1 MRKSN
6 SKKRVLILTIMLLLS
21 FLFVCRYIPY
31 VRPIS
36 VKAVEHL
43 DSVLE
48 IHMIDVGQAES
59 ILIVQGEH
67 AMLIDTG
74 DMFDGKT
81 VVEYLQSV
89 GINKLDVVILTH
101 YHNDHS
107 GGVHDILSAINV
119 KKVLGMRGKYIS
131 TMQELFW
138 YSDMQISRT
147 VSSIIHLKKISL
159 ESPYKEAG
167 ILRTVWLGNAEVDFL
182 SQETHTDIVN
192 NKSIVM
198 KISYKDVSALLTGD
212 SQKEVEDSLLEAK
225 IDVSA
230 DILNVGHHGSKTST
244 SMDFLE
250 KVNPEYALISCG
262 EDNEYGHPNSFVMEK
277 LQKKKVRV
285 YRTDLDG
292 NVVLKTDG
300 TKEGIIIMTSK

>member
-1 MRKSN
+1 MRKS
-6 SKKRVLILTIMLLLS
+6 SKKRVLILSIILLVT
-21 FLFVCRYIPY
+21 FLFVCWYIPY
-31 VRPIS
+31 IKPVS

-59 ILIVQGEH
+59 ILVVQGEN

-74 DMFDGKT
+74 DMFNGKT
-81 VVEYLQSV
+81 VVRYLQSV
-89 GINKLDVVILTH
+89 GINKLDAVIITH

-107 GGVHDILSAINV
+107 GGIHDVLSAIEV
-119 KKVLGMRGKYIS
+119 KKVVGMRGKYIS
-131 TMQELFW
+131 TAQELFW

-147 VSSIIHLKKISL
+147 VSSMVHLKRISL

-167 ILRTVWLGNAEVDFL
+167 VLRTMWLGDAEVDFL
-182 SQETHTDIVN
+182 SQETHTNIVN
-192 NKSIVM
+192 NKSSVM
-198 KISYKDVSALLTGD
+198 KVSYKDVSALFTVD
-212 SQKEVEDSLLEAK
+212 SQKEVEDSLLEAE

-262 EDNEYGHPNSFVMEK
+262 EDN
-277 LQKKKVRV
+277 
-285 YRTDLDG
+285 
-292 NVVLKTDG
+292 
-300 TKEGIIIMTSK
+300 

>member
-1 MRKSN
+1 MRKS
-6 SKKRVLILTIMLLLS
+6 SKKRVLILSIILLVT
-21 FLFVCRYIPY
+21 FLFVCWYIPY
-31 VRPIS
+31 IKPVS

-59 ILIVQGEH
+59 ILVVQGEH

-81 VVEYLQSV
+81 VVRYLQSV
-89 GINKLDVVILTH
+89 GINKLDAVIITH

-107 GGVHDILSAINV
+107 GGIHDVLSAIEV
-119 KKVLGMRGKYIS
+119 KKVVGMRGKYIS
-131 TMQELFW
+131 TTQELFW

-147 VSSIIHLKKISL
+147 VSSMVHLKRISL

-167 ILRTVWLGNAEVDFL
+167 VLRTMWLGDAEVDFL
-182 SQETHTDIVN
+182 SQETHTNIVN
-192 NKSIVM
+192 NKSSVM
-198 KISYKDVSALLTGD
+198 KVSYKDVSALFTGD
-212 SQKEVEDSLLEAK
+212 SQKEVEDSLLEAE

-277 LQKKKVRV
+277 LQNQKARV

-292 NVVLKTDG
+292 NVVLETDG
-300 TKEGIIIMTSK
+300 TKEGIMVMTSK

>member
-1 MRKSN
+1 MRKS
-6 SKKRVLILTIMLLLS
+6 SKKRVLILSIILLVT
-21 FLFVCRYIPY
+21 FLFVCWYIPY
-31 VRPIS
+31 IKPVS

-59 ILIVQGEH
+59 ILVVQGEH

-81 VVEYLQSV
+81 VVRYLQSV
-89 GINKLDVVILTH
+89 GINKLDAVIITH

-107 GGVHDILSAINV
+107 GGIHDVLSAIEV
-119 KKVLGMRGKYIS
+119 KKVVGMRGKYIS
-131 TMQELFW
+131 TAQELFW

-147 VSSIIHLKKISL
+147 VSSMVHLKRISL

-167 ILRTVWLGNAEVDFL
+167 VLRTMWLGDAEVDFL
-182 SQETHTDIVN
+182 SQETHTNIVN
-192 NKSIVM
+192 NKSSVM
-198 KISYKDVSALLTGD
+198 KVSYKDVSALFTGD
-212 SQKEVEDSLLEAK
+212 SQKEVEDSLLEAE

-262 EDNEYGHPNSFVMEK
+262 EDNEYGHPNSFVMKK
-277 LQKKKVRV
+277 LQNQKARV

-292 NVVLKTDG
+292 NVVLETDG
-300 TKEGIIIMTSK
+300 TKEGIMVMTSK

>member
-1 MRKSN
+1 MRKS
-6 SKKRVLILTIMLLLS
+6 SKKRVLILSIILLVT
-21 FLFVCRYIPY
+21 FLFVCWYIPY
-31 VRPIS
+31 IKPVS

-43 DSVLE
+43 DSVFE

-59 ILIVQGEH
+59 ILVVQGEH

-81 VVEYLQSV
+81 VVRYLQSV
-89 GINKLDVVILTH
+89 GINKLDAVIITH

-107 GGVHDILSAINV
+107 GGIHDVLSAIEV
-119 KKVLGMRGKYIS
+119 KKVVGMRGKYIS
-131 TMQELFW
+131 TAQELFW

-147 VSSIIHLKKISL
+147 VSSMVHLKRISL

-167 ILRTVWLGNAEVDFL
+167 VLRTMWLGDAEVDFL
-182 SQETHTDIVN
+182 SQETHTNIVN
-192 NKSIVM
+192 NKSSVM
-198 KISYKDVSALLTGD
+198 KVSYKDVSALFTGD
-212 SQKEVEDSLLEAK
+212 SQKEVEDSLLEAE

-277 LQKKKVRV
+277 LQNQKARV

-292 NVVLKTDG
+292 NVVLETDG
-300 TKEGIIIMTSK
+300 TKEGIMVMTSK

>member
-1 MRKSN
+1 MRKS
-6 SKKRVLILTIMLLLS
+6 SKKRVLILLIMLLVT

-36 VKAVEHL
+36 VKAVERL

-59 ILIVQGEH
+59 ILVVQGEH

-74 DMFDGKT
+74 DIFDGKT
-81 VVEYLQSV
+81 VVEYLQGV
-89 GINKLDVVILTH
+89 GINKLDAVIITH

-107 GGVHDILSAINV
+107 GGMHDVLSGVDV
-119 KKVLGMRGKYIS
+119 KKILGMRGRYVS
-131 TMQELFW
+131 TAQELFW
-138 YSDMQISRT
+138 YSDMQISRI
-147 VSSIIHLKKISL
+147 VSSLVHLKRIPL

-167 ILRTVWLGNAEVDFL
+167 ILRTMWLGNAQVEFL

-198 KISYKDVSALLTGD
+198 KVSYKDVSALFTGD
-212 SQKEVEDSLLEAK
+212 SQQEVEDSLLEAE

-250 KVNPEYALISCG
+250 KINPEYALISCG
-262 EDNEYGHPNSFVMEK
+262 EDNKYGHPNSFVMEK
-277 LQKKKVRV
+277 LENQNVRV

-292 NVVLKTDG
+292 NIVLETDG
-300 TKEGIIIMTSK
+300 TKEGIMVMTSE

>member
-1 MRKSN
+1 MRKS
-6 SKKRVLILTIMLLLS
+6 SKKRVLILSIMLLVI

-31 VRPIS
+31 IKPVP
-36 VKAVEHL
+36 VEAVEHL

-59 ILIVQGEH
+59 ILIVQGKH

-81 VVEYLQSV
+81 VVGYLQSV
-89 GINKLDVVILTH
+89 GINKLDAVIITH

-107 GGVHDILSAINV
+107 GGMHDVLSAIEV
-119 KKVLGMRGKYIS
+119 KKVVGMRGKYIS

-147 VSSIIHLKKISL
+147 VSSMVHLKRISL

-167 ILRTVWLGNAEVDFL
+167 ILRTMWLGDAEVDFL

-212 SQKEVEDSLLEAK
+212 SQKEVEDSLLEAE

-230 DILNVGHHGSKTST
+230 DILNIGHHGSKTST

-277 LQKKKVRV
+277 LQNENARV

-292 NVVLKTDG
+292 DVVLETDG
-300 TKEGIIIMTSK
+300 TKEGIMVMTSK

>member
-1 MRKSN
+1 MRKS
-6 SKKRVLILTIMLLLS
+6 SRKRVLILSIMLLVT

-31 VRPIS
+31 IRPIS

-59 ILIVQGEH
+59 ILVVQGEH

-81 VVEYLQSV
+81 VVEYLQDV
-89 GINKLDVVILTH
+89 GINKLDAVIITH

-107 GGVHDILSAINV
+107 GGMHDVLSAIDV
-119 KKVLGMRGKYIS
+119 KKVVGMREKYIS

-147 VSSIIHLKKISL
+147 VSSMVHLKRISL

-167 ILRTVWLGNAEVDFL
+167 ILRTMWLGDAEVDFL

-198 KISYKDVSALLTGD
+198 KVSYKDVSALFTGD
-212 SQKEVEDSLLEAK
+212 SQKEVEDSLLEAE

-277 LQKKKVRV
+277 LENQKVRV

-292 NVVLKTDG
+292 NIVLETDG
-300 TKEGIIIMTSK
+300 TKEGIMVMTSE

>member
-1 MRKSN
+1 MRKS
-6 SKKRVLILTIMLLLS
+6 SKKRVLILSIILLVT
-21 FLFVCRYIPY
+21 FLFVCWYIPY
-31 VRPIS
+31 IKPVS

-59 ILIVQGEH
+59 ILVVQGEN

-74 DMFDGKT
+74 DMFNGKT
-81 VVEYLQSV
+81 VVRYLQSV
-89 GINKLDVVILTH
+89 GINKLDAVIITH

-107 GGVHDILSAINV
+107 GGIHYVLSAIEV
-119 KKVLGMRGKYIS
+119 KKVVGMRGKYIS
-131 TMQELFW
+131 TAQELFW

-147 VSSIIHLKKISL
+147 VSSMVHLKRISL

-167 ILRTVWLGNAEVDFL
+167 VLRTMWLGDAEVDFL
-182 SQETHTDIVN
+182 SQETHTNIVN
-192 NKSIVM
+192 NKSSVM
-198 KISYKDVSALLTGD
+198 KVSYKDVSALFTGD
-212 SQKEVEDSLLEAK
+212 SQKEVEDSLLEAE

-250 KVNPEYALISCG
+250 NVNPEYALISCG
-262 EDNEYGHPNSFVMEK
+262 EGNEYGHPKSVVMEK
-277 LQKKKVRV
+277 LQNQKARV

-292 NVVLKTDG
+292 NVVLETDG
-300 TKEGIIIMTSK
+300 TKKGIMVMTSK

>member
-1 MRKSN
+1 MRKS
-6 SKKRVLILTIMLLLS
+6 SKKRVLILSIMLLVT

-59 ILIVQGEH
+59 ILVVQGEH

-81 VVEYLQSV
+81 VVEYLQDV
-89 GINKLDVVILTH
+89 GINKLDAVIITH

-107 GGVHDILSAINV
+107 GGMHDVLSAIDV
-119 KKVLGMRGKYIS
+119 KKVLGMRGRYVS
-131 TMQELFW
+131 TAQELFW
-138 YSDMQISRT
+138 YSDMQISRI
-147 VSSIIHLKKISL
+147 VSSLVHVKRISL
-159 ESPYKEAG
+159 GSPYKEAG
-167 ILRTVWLGNAEVDFL
+167 ILRTMWLGNAEVEFL

-198 KISYKDVSALLTGD
+198 KVSYKDVSALFTGD
-212 SQKEVEDSLLEAK
+212 AQKEVEDSLLEAE

-250 KVNPEYALISCG
+250 KVDPEYALISCG

-277 LQKKKVRV
+277 LQNQKVRV

-292 NVVLKTDG
+292 NIVLETDG
-300 TKEGIIIMTSK
+300 TKEGIMVMTSE

>member
-1 MRKSN
+1 MRKS
-6 SKKRVLILTIMLLLS
+6 SKKRVLILSIMLLVT

-59 ILIVQGEH
+59 ILVVQGEH

-74 DMFDGKT
+74 DMFDGRT
-81 VVEYLQSV
+81 VVEYLRDV
-89 GINKLDVVILTH
+89 GINKLDAVIITH

-107 GGVHDILSAINV
+107 GGMHDVLSAIDV
-119 KKVLGMRGKYIS
+119 KKVLGMRGRYVS
-131 TMQELFW
+131 TAQELFW
-138 YSDMQISRT
+138 YSDMQISRI
-147 VSSIIHLKKISL
+147 VSSLIHAKRISL

-167 ILRTVWLGNAEVDFL
+167 ILRTMWLGNAEVEFL

-198 KISYKDVSALLTGD
+198 KVSYKDVSVLFTGD
-212 SQKEVEDSLLEAK
+212 AQKEVEDSLLEAE

-277 LQKKKVRV
+277 LENQKVRV

-292 NVVLKTDG
+292 NVVLETDG
-300 TKEGIIIMTSK
+300 TKEGIMVMTNN

>member
-1 MRKSN
+1 MYPD
-6 SKKRVLILTIMLLLS
+6 LS
-21 FLFVCRYIPY
+21 YD
-31 VRPIS
+31 
-36 VKAVEHL
+36 E
-43 DSVLE
+43 
-48 IHMIDVGQAES
+48 AES
-59 ILIVQGEH
+59 ILIVQGKH

-81 VVEYLQSV
+81 VVRYLQSV
-89 GINKLDVVILTH
+89 GINKLDAVIITH

-107 GGVHDILSAINV
+107 GGMHDVLSAIDV
-119 KKVLGMRGKYIS
+119 KKVVGMRGKYIS

-138 YSDMQISRT
+138 YSDMQISRI
-147 VSSIIHLKKISL
+147 VSSLVHLKRISL
-159 ESPYKEAG
+159 ELPYKEAG
-167 ILRTVWLGNAEVDFL
+167 ILRTMWLGDAEVDFL

-198 KISYKDVSALLTGD
+198 KVSYKDVSALFTGD
-212 SQKEVEDSLLEAK
+212 SQKEVEDSLLEAE

-277 LQKKKVRV
+277 LQNQKARV

-292 NVVLKTDG
+292 DVVLETDG
-300 TKEGIIIMTSK
+300 TKEGIMVMTSK